1 MRRWEYDEQ
10 KQLPDLTQLKHFAR
24 FVPVVVII
32 VIVLITVF
40 TSYYTVKQDELG
52 VVTRFGKFN
61 RVTEPGLH
69 LKFPF
74 GIEQVQKPR
83 VRHIFKEEFGFRTVK
98 PGVRSVYEE
107 REFFDESLMLCGD
120 LNCALVEW
128 VVQYKIKDPKDY
140 LFNVRDPK
148 KTIRDVSEAAL
159 RNIAGDS
166 SVDEILTIRRIE
178 INKEAQEM
186 MQKML
191 DSYGL
196 GVQIVTVKLQD
207 VNPPEEVK
215 PAFNE
220 VNEAKQDR
228 ERFINEAWQE
238 YNRVVPRAKGEAKK
252 MIQMAKAYAIERV
265 NMAKGEA
272 KRFLSV
278 WEEYNKAKDVTR
290 RRIYLETMNEI
301 LPRIG
306 RTIIIDETQ
315 TGVLPLLPLEKLPAP
330 GGKK

>member
-1 MRRWEYDEQ
+1 MRRWEYEEGRE
-10 KQLPDLTQLKHFAR
+10 LPDLRQLKQLTR
-24 FVPVVVII
+24 FMPAVIII
-32 VIVLITVF
+32 VIVLLAAL
-40 TSYYTVKQDELG
+40 TSYYTVEQDELA

-69 LKFPF
+69 FKLPF
-74 GIEQVQKPR
+74 GIEKIQKPR
-83 VRHIFKEEFGFRTVK
+83 VQHIFKEEFGFRTVK
-98 PGVRSVYEE
+98 AGVRSVYED
-107 REFFDESLMLCGD
+107 REFLDESLMLCGD
-120 LNCALVEW
+120 LSCAVVEW
-128 VVQYKIKDPKDY
+128 VVQYKIKDPKAY

-186 MQKML
+186 MQKIL

-238 YNRVVPRAKGEAKK
+238 YNREVPKAKGEAKK
-252 MIQMAKAYAIERV
+252 MVQIAEAYAVERV
-265 NMAKGEA
+265 NKAKGEA
-272 KRFLSV
+272 QRFLSIL
-278 WEEYNKAKDVTR
+278 EEYKKAKEVTR

-301 LPRIG
+301 LPKIG
-306 RTIIIDETQ
+306 RTIIIDESQ
-315 TGVLPLLPLEKLPAP
+315 TGVLPLLPLEELPKF